1 MPTAELWFAASGL
14 LVVVFGVPL
23 MLRRV
28 APNGF
33 YGLRVPATF
42 KDEQVWYDANAASG
56 RDLVVFGIA
65 IMIAALVPPALGWR
79 GELYQLAWGMTVA
92 LGMIV
97 LTMVGWA
104 RANRMLRERK
114 HTKGAQPV
122 D

>member
-14 LVVVFGVPL
+14 LVIAFGVPL

-28 APNGF
+28 PPNGF

-42 KDEQVWYDANAASG
+42 KDEKVWYDANAASG

-65 IMIAALVPPALGWR
+65 IIVAALVPPALGWS
-79 GELYQLAWGMTVA
+79 GESYQLVLGMTVA
-92 LGMIV
+92 LGAIV
-97 LTMVGWA
+97 LTMIGWA

-114 HTKGAQPV
+114 AARGA
-122 D
+122 